1 VIASRPFQP
10 CVQVTPI
17 QNLPMKF
24 ACPSAVLRDGET
36 NSGATEPFHTW
47 SEAVA
52 EG

>member
-1 VIASRPFQP
+1 
-10 CVQVTPI
+10 VTPI

-36 NSGATEPFHTW
+36 NSGATEPFHAW